1 MSNSRYISTSE
12 LANLLEI
19 TRQAASKICRNSMS
33 GKSWRGCNLI
43 VRKSPGCFGGG
54 KRGQSYEVLL
64 SSLPWAYQKL
74 LISPSQSI
82 ELVEYTRPVPASDQ
96 GEIIQRRLEMIDEA
110 LDYPPRS
117 PERKYELERAAKKY
131 RTTVR
136 TLQRYI
142 QRLEESGG
150 DANALANQ
158 RPSNS
163 GAKRVQVSRTF
174 DQAFLKAGY
183 PADQLPELAEL
194 VTGLTAAAWQSSA
207 QRHGWWRVRL
217 EAITAFERHCREQN
231 IDLPK
236 SAFKLSRRRVLESEY
251 HRIVDIRANTGDGG
265 VGAGF
270 ARLWKPAFEHYGQGA
285 GSRN

>member
-1 MSNSRYISTSE
+1 M
-12 LANLLEI
+12 
-19 TRQAASKICRNSMS
+19 
-33 GKSWRGCNLI
+33 
-43 VRKSPGCFGGG
+43 
-54 KRGQSYEVLL
+54 LL

-74 LISPSQSI
+74 LIAPSQST

-117 PERKYELERAAKKY
+117 PERKHELERAAKKY

-163 GAKRVQVSRTF
+163 GAKRVHVSRTF
-174 DQAFLKAGY
+174 DQAFVKAGY
-183 PADQLPELAEL
+183 ANLSNADLAM
-194 VTGLTAAAWQSSA
+194 VIQARGIS
-207 QRHGWWRVRL
+207 
-217 EAITAFERHCREQN
+217 
-231 IDLPK
+231 DK
-236 SAFKLSRRRVLESEY
+236 SAIAA
-251 HRIVDIRANTGDGG
+251 IVDFFSQSRVKRDLRQVNHTIRKCQLYADGAP
-265 VGAGF
+265 VTAEIV
-270 ARLWKPAFEHYGQGA
+270 KDTIN
-285 GSRN
+285 S